1 MVHSCLRNS
10 RIKHLVPPIGSIRQ
24 SLCAVA
30 LLALA
35 FSLQACDESASE
47 ARPARAADSLDE
59 HQALARDIFRELVE
73 INTTDSVGDN
83 TAAAEAV
90 ARRLLDAGFAKEDVE
105 ILAPAPRK
113 GNLVARLHGADPD
126 AEPLMLLAHLDVVEA
141 HASAWDRDPFEF
153 IEEDGYFYGRG
164 VSDDKDE
171 AAIHVANLIRLKK
184 AGYTPS
190 RDIVLVLTADEE
202 GGDYNGVQWLLQTH
216 PDRMQAEYVLN
227 EGGGGVLIGG
237 QRVVNEVQLAEKQY
251 ETLLIETDSKGGH
264 SSMPPADNSIY
275 ALLDAVRV
283 LRDYEFPVTLN
294 SVTKEFFR
302 RSSELH
308 SGELRDAMNGILEE
322 PPDPESVAFL
332 ADIPFYNA
340 SMRTTCVPTMVH
352 GGHAE
357 NALPQRVT
365 LTVNC
370 RFLPTES
377 REALREKL
385 QSIIGNRVTIRWKS
399 SGDGPSGFTEAP
411 DALAVIQRVSKTVW
425 PDVPVVP
432 IMGPGGT
439 DGRFLRNL
447 GIPVLG
453 VNGIFVDV
461 EDDRAHAKNERLR
474 VQSFYEGQEFLYRLT
489 KALSE

>member
-1 MVHSCLRNS
+1 MTHCYLNRT
-10 RIKHLVPPIGSIRQ
+10 RKIL
-24 SLCAVA
+24 SLPTDQGWRPSWCFVTV
-30 LLALA
+30 LALMFLLPPDGA
-35 FSLQACDESASE
+35 IAGGSSAN
-47 ARPARAADSLDE
+47 RATDALDV
-59 HQALARDIFRELVE
+59 HQALARDIFRELIE

-83 TAAAEAV
+83 TFAAEAM
-90 ARRLLDAGFAKEDVE
+90 ARRLLDAGFADSDVE
-105 ILAPAPRK
+105 VLAPASRK
-113 GNLVARLHGADPD
+113 GNLVARLRGSDPD
-126 AEPLMLLAHLDVVEA
+126 AKPLMLLAHLDVVEA
-141 HASAWDRDPFEF
+141 DASAWERNPFEF

-184 AGYTPS
+184 AGYTPT

-202 GGDYNGVQWLLQTH
+202 GGEHNGVQWLLETH
-216 PDRMQAEYVLN
+216 PDKMQAEYVLN

-237 QRVVNEVQLAEKQY
+237 QHVVNEVQLAEKQY

-264 SSMPPADNSIY
+264 SSMPPNENSIY

-294 SVTKEFFR
+294 PVTTEFFR
-302 RSSELH
+302 SSSELH
-308 SGELRDAMNGILEE
+308 SGPLRDAMEGILEE
-322 PPDPESVAFL
+322 PPDPEAVEFL
-332 ADIPFYNA
+332 SDIPFYNA
-340 SMRTTCVPTMVH
+340 SMRTTCVPTMIQ

-370 RFLPTES
+370 RFLPTQS

-385 QSIIGNRVTIRWKS
+385 KSVIGEGATIRWKS
-399 SGDGPSGFTEAP
+399 SGDGPSDFTVAP
-411 DALAVIQRVSKTVW
+411 DAMAVIERVSRTVW

-474 VQSFYEGQEFLYRLT
+474 VRSFYEGQEFLYRLT